1 MTLIHQS
8 AFYLHVAFG
17 ACALLLFWVPVFTRK
32 GNTDHKRFGRIFTSA
47 MYVVSISGATMAS
60 LDLILPLAMH
70 AATLNPVDP
79 ETPLA
84 AGQIRASAMFLLSL
98 SVLVFTSTRQGWL
111 VIVHKADRQP
121 LRHPLH
127 LGLCG
132 LLIVV
137 GVSLFITG
145 LTVDSIL
152 FMIFGV
158 LEIVSGIGR
167 LRYNLKAEL
176 GAKEWWI
183 EHLNGLIGSGI
194 GAYTAF
200 FVFGGSRVLS
210 SLFGNAFANSSLFL
224 WLAPGVIGSIA
235 ISLLTRKYRAR
246 FNGSWAMKRAALRSD
261 LVR

>member
-1 MTLIHQS
+1 MTFIHQF

-32 GNTDHKRFGRIFTSA
+32 GNTDHKRFGRIFTSS
-47 MYVVSISGATMAS
+47 MYMVSLSGATMAC

-70 AATLNPVDP
+70 AAAMNAANPEV
-79 ETPLA
+79 TVT
-84 AGQIRASAMFLLSL
+84 AGQVRASAMFLLSL
-98 SVLVFTSTRQGWL
+98 SILVFTNTRQGWL
-111 VIVHKADRQP
+111 AIVHKADRQP
-121 LRHPLH
+121 LQHPFH

-132 LLIVV
+132 LLIAA
-137 GVSLFITG
+137 GAGLFITG
-145 LTVDSIL
+145 FMFNSIL
-152 FMIFGV
+152 FMVFAV

-176 GAKEWWI
+176 ETKEWWI

-200 FVFGGSRVLS
+200 FVFGGSRLLS
-210 SLFGNAFANSSLFL
+210 GLFDNASLIL
-224 WLAPGVIGSIA
+224 WMAPGVIGSIA
-235 ISLLTRKYRAR
+235 IAVLSRRYRAR
-246 FNGSWAMKRAALRSD
+246 FNGSWAMKRAVLHSD